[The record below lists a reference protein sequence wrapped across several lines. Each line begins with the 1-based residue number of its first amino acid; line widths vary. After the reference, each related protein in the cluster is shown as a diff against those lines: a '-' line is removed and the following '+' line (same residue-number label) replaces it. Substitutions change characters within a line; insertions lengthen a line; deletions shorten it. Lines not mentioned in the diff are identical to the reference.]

1 MFLLPTVAGVT
12 AFGGFIMR
20 RRFSRPLQNATAEAY
35 ADECTRARELYMRE
49 FAKTFYKSQAW
60 KNCREAYAKSQGGL
74 CERCRAKGLIVP
86 GVIVHHKVYLT
97 PENISDTSVSLN
109 FDHLELLCRSCHER
123 EHRKAEVRYKVDK
136 AGRVII
142 D

>member
-60 KNCREAYAKSQGGL
+60 KNCREAYAKSQGGFVL
-74 CERCRAKGLIVP
+74 HGRKR
-86 GVIVHHKVYLT
+86 
-97 PENISDTSVSLN
+97 
-109 FDHLELLCRSCHER
+109 
-123 EHRKAEVRYKVDK
+123 HRVMDYHS
-136 AGRVII
+136 IQI
-142 D
+142 